1 MAMIFCQLSFSLPI
15 AMHLLLV
22 RTLQHTIPRVMV
34 ITMAAKITL
43 IGTTTAITI
52 VVELLSPVEM
62 YRPMKHTK
70 YYDINIAYQAQ
81 SHL

>member
-43 IGTTTAITI
+43 IGTTAITI
-52 VVELLSPVEM
+52 VVELLLPVEM
-62 YRPMKHTK
+62 
-70 YYDINIAYQAQ
+70 
-81 SHL
+81 